1 MGRVILLAL
10 WAVVSR
16 LLGLVRDLFM
26 AWLVGS
32 GWLADALVAA
42 TVIPH
47 ALRKLLADGVL
58 SMPFTAAAARGGPRP
73 ADRDLFPLLQR
84 ILALSGALL
93 LVLFACAP
101 VVVKCLAPGGQ
112 DPVWIGKA
120 ASLLRLA
127 APFAFFV
134 FFSAPAMG
142 LLHARG
148 AFASASSAPVCFN
161 FVILCFIFAA
171 WAGAGQADVM
181 IAAGF
186 AAGGAVQALLLWF
199 FVLRGRDMAGTEEMG
214 EQPVPS
220 KGEEHAVAFC
230 TALKRLPG
238 VVFSC
243 SSLQLCF
250 LAALGAAS
258 LTGEGAITSLY
269 FADRLLELPVG
280 IVGACMGIAALPDL
294 TREAAAE
301 DRKGFMES
309 LGLALHTG
317 LLFAI
322 PAASGLFAISAPLV
336 GLLLGHGEYS
346 DAGLS
351 GTVLCLR
358 ALIPALPACI
368 MLRTLVAACHAW
380 GMDRL
385 AILST
390 AAAAAGAGVTGVSLT
405 FVWTG
410 SSFLPA
416 SAIGPLCA
424 SAALWVQTG
433 ILIWGL
439 LVRARSGKHPF
450 TGTFFSLKALAGLI
464 FCGLTAGAAAMGVQM
479 FGVENR
485 LLTLGLAVCG
495 GGGCWLV
502 SVRIL
507 LPEDFRLLFGK
518 AGKKPGLSVPGGPDK
533 DRNSPGIKME
543 KIPQSEEH
551 ASTGFEK

>member
-1 MGRVILLAL
+1 MGQVILLAL
-10 WAVVSR
+10 WAEVSR
-16 LLGLVRDLFM
+16 LLGLVRDLSM

-58 SMPFTAAAARGGPRP
+58 SMPFTAAAARGGARV
-73 ADRDLFPLLQR
+73 AGRELSPLILR
-84 ILALSGALL
+84 ILALAGALL
-93 LVLFACAP
+93 LALLACAP
-101 VVVKCLAPGGQ
+101 VVVKCLAPGGGQ
-112 DPVWIGKA
+112 DPAWIGKA
-120 ASLLRLA
+120 AFLLRLA
-127 APFAFFV
+127 APFSFFV
-134 FFSAPAMG
+134 LFSAPAMG

-148 AFASASSAPVCFN
+148 AFAGASSAPVCFN
-161 FVILCFIFAA
+161 IVILCFIVAA
-171 WAGAGQADVM
+171 WAGAGQADEM
-181 IAAGF
+181 IATGF

-199 FVLRGRDMAGTEEMG
+199 FVLRGRNVAGAVGKG
-214 EQPVPS
+214 EQPVPR
-220 KGEEHAVAFC
+220 KGKEHAAAFC
-230 TALKRLPG
+230 TALRRLPG

-280 IVGACMGIAALPDL
+280 VVGACMGIAALPDL

-301 DRKGFMES
+301 DRSGFMES
-309 LGLALHTG
+309 LRLALHTG

-322 PAASGLFAISAPLV
+322 PAAAGLFAVSAPLV

-358 ALIPALPACI
+358 ALVPALPACI

-390 AAAAAGAGVTGVSLT
+390 AASAAGAGVTGVSLT
-405 FVWTG
+405 FMWAG
-410 SSFLPA
+410 SEFFPA
-416 SAIGPLCA
+416 SVIGPLCA

-450 TGTFFSLKALAGLI
+450 TGTFFSLQVLAGLI
-464 FCGLTAGAAAMGVQM
+464 FCGLTAGAAAMGVLM
-479 FGVENR
+479 SGLENR
-485 LLTLGLAVCG
+485 LLTLVLAVCG
-495 GGGCWLV
+495 GGACWLV

-507 LPEDFRLLFGK
+507 LPDDFRLLFGK
-518 AGKKPGLSVPGGPDK
+518 AGKKPGHSVPRGSAQ
-533 DRNSPGIKME
+533 DRDSFRHCDGKNS
-543 KIPQSEEH
+543 SE
-551 ASTGFEK
+551 

>member
-58 SMPFTAAAARGGPRP
+58 SMPFTAAAARGGTRP

-186 AAGGAVQALLLWF
+186 AAGGAVQALILWF
-199 FVLRGRDMAGTEEMG
+199 FVLRGRGLAGTEGKG
-214 EQPVPS
+214 EHPVLR
-220 KGEEHAVAFC
+220 KGEEHAAAFC

-258 LTGEGAITSLY
+258 LTGEGAITNTISGN
-269 FADRLLELPVG
+269 AS
-280 IVGACMGIAALPDL
+280 
-294 TREAAAE
+294 T
-301 DRKGFMES
+301 
-309 LGLALHTG
+309 

-322 PAASGLFAISAPLV
+322 
-336 GLLLGHGEYS
+336 
-346 DAGLS
+346 
-351 GTVLCLR
+351 
-358 ALIPALPACI
+358 
-368 MLRTLVAACHAW
+368 
-380 GMDRL
+380 
-385 AILST
+385 
-390 AAAAAGAGVTGVSLT
+390 
-405 FVWTG
+405 
-410 SSFLPA
+410 
-416 SAIGPLCA
+416 
-424 SAALWVQTG
+424 
-433 ILIWGL
+433 
-439 LVRARSGKHPF
+439 
-450 TGTFFSLKALAGLI
+450 FS
-464 FCGLTAGAAAMGVQM
+464 
-479 FGVENR
+479 
-485 LLTLGLAVCG
+485 
-495 GGGCWLV
+495 
-502 SVRIL
+502 
-507 LPEDFRLLFGK
+507 
-518 AGKKPGLSVPGGPDK
+518 
-533 DRNSPGIKME
+533 
-543 KIPQSEEH
+543 
-551 ASTGFEK
+551 

>member
-1 MGRVILLAL
+1 
-10 WAVVSR
+10 
-16 LLGLVRDLFM
+16 
-26 AWLVGS
+26 
-32 GWLADALVAA
+32 
-42 TVIPH
+42 
-47 ALRKLLADGVL
+47 
-58 SMPFTAAAARGGPRP
+58 
-73 ADRDLFPLLQR
+73 
-84 ILALSGALL
+84 
-93 LVLFACAP
+93 
-101 VVVKCLAPGGQ
+101 
-112 DPVWIGKA
+112 
-120 ASLLRLA
+120 
-127 APFAFFV
+127 
-134 FFSAPAMG
+134 
-142 LLHARG
+142 
-148 AFASASSAPVCFN
+148 
-161 FVILCFIFAA
+161 
-171 WAGAGQADVM
+171 M

-186 AAGGAVQALLLWF
+186 AAGGAVQALILWF
-199 FVLRGRDMAGTEEMG
+199 FVLRGRGLAGTEGKG
-214 EQPVPS
+214 EHPVLR
-220 KGEEHAVAFC
+220 KGEEHAAAFC

-390 AAAAAGAGVTGVSLT
+390 AAAAAGAGVTGVALT

-507 LPEDFRLLFGK
+507 LPEDFMRFVVFQMDDWERAVFYPINTDDPEYARQSSRFKGIRGTYQRPVCAISIRPEGRVMEFYSCKTTKAKVSRAVYLPYPKIDKYGAIEICGRCYNAVVYTIAALVLTTFGDAEK
-518 AGKKPGLSVPGGPDK
+518 SAALNELAKSVL
-533 DRNSPGIKME
+533 I
-543 KIPQSEEH
+543 
-551 ASTGFEK
+551 